1 MSDIN
6 DNVSDAQL
14 LGPGPINFL
23 GSIEIFQGKI
33 PTATV
38 LNVARQ
44 LLNVAALP
52 ASINVSLLGKDRE
65 FTIVMEMNKDGVTTE
80 AWHYSEYPIRMP
92 ASDYEACLQLN
103 KGLDNMN
110 EL

>member
-1 MSDIN
+1 MSDIAMPA
-6 DNVSDAQL
+6 DGQAPL
-14 LGPGPINFL
+14 PMINFL
-23 GSIEIFQGKI
+23 GSVEIQQGKI

-65 FTIVMEMNKDGVTTE
+65 FTVVMEMDKDGVTTE
-80 AWHYSEYPIRMP
+80 AWHYSEYPLRMP
-92 ASDYEACLQLN
+92 ASDYEAQVQML
-103 KGLDNMN
+103 KGLDNPADM
-110 EL
+110 